1 MLKDKQELITES
13 IGYHETSDP
22 LNSLFSRRCG
32 NGSRLRVAGGK
43 RCERGLEP
51 SEARLTG
58 VPGALLPTTTR
69 HLRERLTGDLGSG
82 GAGGEVYLHD
92 IAGSEGAAAA
102 GFYLAIDRHIT
113 GLDEYSCFG
122 AVFYQVCEL
131 QKLS

>member
-58 VPGALLPTTTR
+58 VPRALLPPDPCGESATR
-69 HLRERLTGDLGSG
+69 LRAALGGIKVTG
-82 GAGGEVYLHD
+82 
-92 IAGSEGAAAA
+92 
-102 GFYLAIDRHIT
+102 
-113 GLDEYSCFG
+113 
-122 AVFYQVCEL
+122 
-131 QKLS
+131 